1 LPSVAGAESY
11 HRGMERKARSTERW
25 RLRGRSLELGVRTQV
40 MGVVNITP
48 DSFSDGGLFL
58 DSEKAVC
65 YALRL
70 LDEGADLLDLGA
82 ESTRPGSNAG
92 GSEAAVSAEVEQAR
106 LLPVLEGI
114 LKARPDAVISVDTYK
129 AATARAALN
138 AGAEIINDVSGFTWD
153 PSLAQVCAEFG
164 AGVVLMHSR
173 GRPEEWRTQPQL
185 EPDVLI
191 AMVRDGLTASLDA
204 ARRAGIAEDCIVLD
218 AGYGFGKRFDENYS
232 LLARQNELLALGRPL
247 LAGLSRKSFLGH
259 TLAELYGRKSAPVE
273 ARESVSIAALTA
285 AILNGASIVRV
296 HEVRG
301 AVEAARIADA
311 VVRAG

>member
-1 LPSVAGAESY
+1 
-11 HRGMERKARSTERW
+11 
-25 RLRGRSLELGVRTQV
+25 
-40 MGVVNITP
+40 
-48 DSFSDGGLFL
+48 
-58 DSEKAVC
+58 
-65 YALRL
+65 LRL

-173 GRPEEWRTQPQL
+173 GRPEDWRCSH
-185 EPDVLI
+185 
-191 AMVRDGLTASLDA
+191 SLSPT
-204 ARRAGIAEDCIVLD
+204 R
-218 AGYGFGKRFDENYS
+218 
-232 LLARQNELLALGRPL
+232 
-247 LAGLSRKSFLGH
+247 
-259 TLAELYGRKSAPVE
+259 
-273 ARESVSIAALTA
+273 
-285 AILNGASIVRV
+285 
-296 HEVRG
+296 
-301 AVEAARIADA
+301 
-311 VVRAG
+311 